1 MVIITHILAILFM
14 FVKYSVFTPFRN
26 CIYTIYQIFPS
37 KQLNNILKLYFS
49 PHRSVANRRY
59 DDMINEAFYI
69 DVGKTPSHNN
79 LTYPPLKIYIRKESI
94 FWMFSEILPLFF
106 FLFSM
111 YMYIIYKNRN
121 TWCIL
126 IF

>member
-1 MVIITHILAILFM
+1 M

-69 DVGKTPSHNN
+69 GVGKTPSHRKLNVSAFKN
-79 LTYPPLKIYIRKESI
+79 LHTERKY
-94 FWMFSEILPLFF
+94 
-106 FLFSM
+106 FLDVF
-111 YMYIIYKNRN
+111 
-121 TWCIL
+121 
-126 IF
+126 